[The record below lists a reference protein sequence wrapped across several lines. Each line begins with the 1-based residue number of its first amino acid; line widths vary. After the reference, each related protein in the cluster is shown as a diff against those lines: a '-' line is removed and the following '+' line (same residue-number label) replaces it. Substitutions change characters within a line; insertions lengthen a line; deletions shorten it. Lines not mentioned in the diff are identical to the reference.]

1 MKKLFFI
8 LIIPLLMSC
17 SEAEESSVDSR
28 QLTIIN
34 EKPNTIITFA
44 TSEIFILNDISV
56 EHGET
61 KTYDINEY
69 DYDGKTS
76 VRVDYVCSSQT
87 FTAAD
92 GPTPIYRNF
101 NEKKTYTIILKS
113 TGSACDESILEEL

>member
-1 MKKLFFI
+1 
-8 LIIPLLMSC
+8 MSC

-28 QLTIIN
+28 QLTIVN
-34 EKPNTIITFA
+34 EKPNTIITLV
-44 TSEIFILNDISV
+44 TSEIFELDIAVSY
-56 EHGET
+56 GET

-69 DYDGKTS
+69 DYDGNTS

>member
-44 TSEIFILNDISV
+44 TSEIFI
-56 EHGET
+56 E
-61 KTYDINEY
+61 
-69 DYDGKTS
+69 
-76 VRVDYVCSSQT
+76 
-87 FTAAD
+87 
-92 GPTPIYRNF
+92 
-101 NEKKTYTIILKS
+101 
-113 TGSACDESILEEL
+113 SAFSNASLL

>member
-1 MKKLFFI
+1 MKKIIFL

-28 QLTIIN
+28 QLTIVN

-44 TSEIFILNDISV
+44 TSEIFELDIAVSY
-56 EHGET
+56 GET

-69 DYDGKTS
+69 DYDGNTS